1 MKELYILMG
10 IVLFNIFTFYL
21 AKILKFFIFKHKKN
35 IFLRLFYSRVYKI
48 FVPLLLLIDV
58 NVLVFLFGN
67 KLTNIKDIKFF
78 LNLFLISWLLYE
90 IVKYVIYVLI
100 NLKISKKESVRRELF
115 FLAINLT
122 KVFIFIVWIVI
133 GLSYIGVNISAIVTS
148 LGIGGVIIGLAAKE
162 TLSNFFDSIRLVSED
177 AFHVGDWIETK
188 DFEGF
193 VTEIGLSATQI
204 RTFDN
209 AMIIIPNSL
218 LANQW
223 IKNWSRRIV
232 GRRIKFWLKIKYTTD
247 TEEIERVINEIR
259 KMLSKHPQI
268 VTDEKIQSHLIKKM
282 KKNTLFLLE
291 DKYGVRKT
299 LLVYLDRFDEYSM
312 DILVY
317 AFSITIDWEK
327 WLKVKQDVYLKIL
340 KIIQN
345 SKLELAYPTQEI
357 FIDKR
362 SELWRN

>member
-35 IFLRLFYSRVYKI
+35 IFFRLFYSRVYKI